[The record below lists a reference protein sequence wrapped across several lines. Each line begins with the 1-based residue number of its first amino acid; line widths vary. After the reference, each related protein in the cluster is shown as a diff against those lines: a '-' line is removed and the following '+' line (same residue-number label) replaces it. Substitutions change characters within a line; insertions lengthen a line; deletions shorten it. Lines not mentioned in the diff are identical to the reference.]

1 MPHYVR
7 PVGDKTSLLGLAA
20 ACGQGNAMI
29 LPRRRFLQLAAS
41 AAAVPFAPIAA
52 NANNYPNRP
61 VRFIVPFPPGGASDP
76 VARVLGARLSDIW
89 GQPVLVENKGGA
101 GGNIGALTAAQ
112 SPPNGY
118 TIFIA
123 TNFMATNPF
132 LYPAL
137 GYNPLTDLTA
147 VTRLTVFTN
156 VLLVPN
162 GSPAKTVKEFIA
174 HAKSNTGKTTYAS
187 PGAGTIQHLCGELFS
202 RTAGIALTHV
212 PYRGGGPALTDL
224 MAGRVDVMVATLPSV
239 MSQIQGGTVRA
250 LAVTSAAR
258 VPFAPNIPTVSE
270 SGLPGFDVSDGQLL
284 YMPGKTPAEFV
295 NKVHDDVVAALAF
308 PPVKQKFVDINVLI
322 VSSTPAEATAY
333 LKGQMAKWGAVIK
346 DANIKL
352 E

>member
-1 MPHYVR
+1 M
-7 PVGDKTSLLGLAA
+7 
-20 ACGQGNAMI
+20 M
-29 LPRRRFLQLAAS
+29 LPRRRFLRLAVS
-41 AAAVPFAPIAA
+41 AAALPFSSIAA
-52 NANNYPNRP
+52 KADNYPNRA

-76 VARVLGARLSDIW
+76 VARVLGARLSEIW

-101 GGNIGALTAAQ
+101 GGNIGALAAAQ
-112 SPPNGY
+112 SPPDGY

-123 TNFMATNPF
+123 TNFIATNPF
-132 LYPAL
+132 LYSTL
-137 GYNPLTDLTA
+137 GYDPLTDLTA

-162 GSPAKTVKEFIA
+162 SSPATSLKDFITYAKT
-174 HAKSNTGKTTYAS
+174 NTGKTTYAS

-224 MAGRVDVMVATLPSV
+224 MSGRVDMMVATLPSV

-250 LAVTSAAR
+250 LAVTSATR
-258 VPFAPNIPTVSE
+258 IPFAGNIPTVSE

-295 NKVHDDVVAALAF
+295 NKVHDNVVAALDH
-308 PPVKQKFVDINVLI
+308 PPVKQKFIDINVLT

>member
-1 MPHYVR
+1 
-7 PVGDKTSLLGLAA
+7 LAA
-20 ACGQGNAMI
+20 ACGEGNAMM
-29 LPRRRFLQLAAS
+29 LPRRQFLHLAAG
-41 AAAVPFAPIAA
+41 AAALPFASFVA
-52 NANNYPNRP
+52 NAENYPNRP

-76 VARVLGARLSDIW
+76 VARVLGARLAEIW

-101 GGNIGALTAAQ
+101 GGNLGALAAAQ
-112 SPPNGY
+112 SPPDGY

-137 GYNPLTDLTA
+137 GYDPLTDLTA

-162 GSPAKTVKEFIA
+162 SSPATSIKEFIA
-174 HAKSNTGKTTYAS
+174 HAKTNTGKTTYAS
-187 PGAGTIQHLCGELFS
+187 PGAGTIQHLCGELFM

-224 MAGRVDVMVATLPSV
+224 MSGRIDMMVATLPSV

-250 LAVTSAAR
+250 LAVTSATR
-258 VPFAPNIPTVSE
+258 IPFAGNIPTVSE

-295 NKVHDDVVAALAF
+295 NKVHDDVVAALDY
-308 PPVKQKFVDINVLI
+308 PPVRQKFIDINVLT